1 MQHVPRIFG
10 QVLSKILHDFSIHV
24 HRGNRALFYCCLNS
38 NSFLTWSKSLIKTWG
53 ATIVIFYFKRCSK
66 AERLQLNEIKTE
78 RQELSK
84 YAHGK
89 WKQEVINDIPYSIR
103 YLVHALFLIF
113 SVRIY
118 CLNILRVKFAKFK
131 ENFKKKLEA
140 ENLQRTQFRVWKSVN
155 TVQFMFLT

>member
-1 MQHVPRIFG
+1 MQHISKIFG

-24 HRGNRALFYCCLNS
+24 HRGNRTLFYFCLNF

-53 ATIVIFYFKRCSK
+53 ATVVIFYFKRCSK
-66 AERLQLNEIKTE
+66 VERLQLNEIKTE

-89 WKQEVINDIPYSIR
+89 WKQEVINDIPYTIR

-118 CLNILRVKFAKFK
+118 CIRILRVKFAKFK
-131 ENFKKKLEA
+131 EYFKKKLKA

-155 TVQFMFLT
+155 TVEFMFLT